1 MACGLPIILGCK
13 LISGRERFQIPY
25 DLHRTS
31 PAEGSHL
38 RNELEAQ
45 GRGQIHLGWLLSGC
59 LIVLYLI
66 PSFAYLQYT
75 RGEGGG
81 EWRVGPDGPPAPG
94 PLASLFVVD
103 GPIPTPGRPPMPTQ
117 PLSH

>member
-13 LISGRERFQIPY
+13 LISGCERFQIPY

-38 RNELEAQ
+38 RNELPAQ
-45 GRGQIHLGWLLSGC
+45 GRGQIHLGWLFSGY

-75 RGEGGG
+75 RGEGGWG
-81 EWRVGPDGPPAPG
+81 GMGG
-94 PLASLFVVD
+94 PLWS
-103 GPIPTPGRPPMPTQ
+103 PPSCSPSSHPPPTPLAPTAFDGLV
-117 PLSH
+117 LSFMGI

>member
-25 DLHRTS
+25 DLRRTS

-38 RNELEAQ
+38 RNELPAQ
-45 GRGQIHLGWLLSGC
+45 GRGQIHLGWLFSGY

-66 PSFAYLQYT
+66 PSFAYLQDT

-81 EWRVGPDGPPAPG
+81 
-94 PLASLFVVD
+94 
-103 GPIPTPGRPPMPTQ
+103 
-117 PLSH
+117 